1 MSVIVLP
8 SAKVVGV
15 VAIVGDDLE
24 EEVDRGEVVG
34 DVVGVVVDDVA
45 AAAVVAV
52 VAVVAAAVVVD
63 NIIFGG
69 DN

>member
-45 AAAVVAV
+45 AAVAAV